1 VHNVAM
7 RDFEKALLAT
17 EAGRPATKKVEAAF
31 TD

>member
-1 VHNVAM
+1 M